1 MLVKIGPR
9 LIDESQIECIHP
21 SRHTDHRGL
30 THDAISVVMNNGN
43 LYKYMIKNVEF
54 EIDELDKRL
63 QFLRQD
69 K

>member
-21 SRHTDHRGL
+21 SRYKDHNGL
-30 THDAISVVMNNGN
+30 THDAVTVVMNNGN
-43 LYKYMIKNVEF
+43 LYKSKVKNIES
-54 EIDELDKRL
+54 EIDNIYKTL
-63 QFLRQD
+63 QFLRQS